1 MIIHNGWV
9 FGEDRKFKMKDLYI
23 EQGIIVSNVS
33 QVIDKTVV
41 DASGCYVIPGL
52 IDIHSHGACGYD
64 FSDANE
70 AGLHEILR
78 YQREHGITSYCPTS
92 MTLPKEQLQKIF
104 KTAKAVKSMEESN
117 IEEATL
123 VGINMEGPFIDAKK
137 KGAHAEEYIIKPDVE
152 FFLNCNESCGDLIR
166 LVTIAPNMD
175 GAIEFI
181 RRLSDKSIISLGH
194 TSADYATSRK
204 AIEAGAHHITHIYNA
219 MMPLEHRAPGLIGAA
234 AEDEYVMAELICDGV
249 HVHESMVRAA
259 FKLFYDRIVLISDS
273 IRATGMKDGIYE
285 LGGQQVTVAGKIA
298 TLQDGTIAGSVA
310 NLFDCMLTA
319 ISFGIPPETAIA
331 AATMNPAKSIGI
343 YDTVGSLTVGKKA
356 DVLIVNQEYE
366 LIRVI

>member
-1 MIIHNGWV
+1 MIIHNGWI
-9 FGEDRKFKMKDLYI
+9 FGEDRKFIMKDLYI
-23 EQGIIVSNVS
+23 EHGIIVSDAS
-33 QVIDKTVV
+33 QVTDKTVI

-92 MTLPKEQLQKIF
+92 MTLPKEQLHKIF
-104 KTAKAVKSMEESN
+104 QTAKTVKSMEENSQ
-117 IEEATL
+117 EEATL
-123 VGINMEGPFIDAKK
+123 VGLNMEGPFIDAKK
-137 KGAHAEEYIIKPDVE
+137 KGAHAEEYIIEPDVE
-152 FFLNCNESCGDLIR
+152 FFQKCNESCGELIR
-166 LVTIAPNMD
+166 LVTIAPNRN
-175 GAIEFI
+175 GAMEFI
-181 RRLSDKSIISLGH
+181 RKLSDKTTISLGH
-194 TSADYATSRK
+194 TSADYDTSRK
-204 AIEAGAHHITHIYNA
+204 AIEAGAHHVTHLYNA
-219 MMPLEHRAPGLIGAA
+219 MLPMEHRAPGLIGAA
-234 AEDEYVMAELICDGV
+234 AEEEHVMAELICDGI

-259 FKLFYDRIVLISDS
+259 FKLFSDRIVLISDS
-273 IRATGMKDGIYE
+273 NRATGLKDGTYE
-285 LGGQQVTVAGKIA
+285 LGGQEVTVAGKIA
-298 TLQDGTIAGSVA
+298 TIQDGTIAGSVT

>member
-1 MIIHNGWV
+1 
-9 FGEDRKFKMKDLYI
+9 
-23 EQGIIVSNVS
+23 
-33 QVIDKTVV
+33 
-41 DASGCYVIPGL
+41 
-52 IDIHSHGACGYD
+52 
-64 FSDANE
+64 
-70 AGLHEILR
+70 
-78 YQREHGITSYCPTS
+78 
-92 MTLPKEQLQKIF
+92 
-104 KTAKAVKSMEESN
+104 
-117 IEEATL
+117 
-123 VGINMEGPFIDAKK
+123 MEGPFIDAKK
-137 KGAHAEEYIIKPDVE
+137 KGAHAEEYIIKPDVD

-194 TSADYATSRK
+194 TSADYVTSRK
-204 AIEAGAHHITHIYNA
+204 AIEAGAHHVTHLYNA
-219 MMPLEHRAPGLIGAA
+219 MLPMEHRAPGLIGAA
-234 AEDEYVMAELICDGV
+234 AEEEHVMAELICDGI

-259 FKLFYDRIVLISDS
+259 FKLFSDRIVLISDS
-273 IRATGMKDGIYE
+273 NRATGLKDGTYE
-285 LGGQQVTVAGKIA
+285 LGGQEVTGAGKIA